1 MKRVM
6 RLFLGIALFSA
17 MGCGFAIVDDQE
29 DTIRTYGM
37 DNDDVEFIIEEQS
50 LRQEQ

>member
-1 MKRVM
+1 MERVI
-6 RLFLGIALFSA
+6 RLFLGIALFSV

-29 DTIRTYGM
+29 ETIRTYGM
-37 DNDDVEFIIEEQS
+37 DNDDVEFIVEEQA